1 MARGFRAIGLAGAA
15 LLVVALFLARD
26 LRHASRA
33 QGLPTATPNINW
45 VRVELGVNVRSG
57 PGFQYGVIGR
67 LPFGRWVQPLARNLA
82 GDWILITYVDTQGWV
97 QQDLVEWRLDVAGLP
112 VIEDEQ
118 PTAIPRPLA
127 YYVTPLAA
135 TQTPNANWVR
145 FGLDGAYLRSGP
157 GQGYP
162 PVGVLYTGDVVDAVA
177 RDAEGDWVLVRYGEG
192 YGWISYDLVAWIE
205 PIDSLTVLGPPNLTP
220 SFTPVP
226 IVPTATGTPT
236 PSRTPTV
243 TRTPTPTLTPTASA
257 TPTPSPTA
265 PPSPSATRTPTPSAT
280 ASATA
285 TRTPTSTATRTQTPT
300 PSDTPEPTATHTASA
315 TLTSTATATHT
326 PSRTPT
332 PLPSPTATA
341 TATQTPSATNTPSP
355 TATDTPAPSDTP
367 TATPSA
373 TPSRTPSPTP
383 TATATATRTPV
394 PSATPSVTP
403 SRTATLEPSDTP
415 TPLPTPTRTPS
426 ATPTRTATRT
436 PSRTPEPTATEV
448 PLPTA
453 TPTVTLTAASASGD
467 LAPLPATATPAAP
480 ALAATATTTRAIPP
494 AETATPRPAHS
505 ATPSGPVPTPS
516 PPPSPTL
523 TASATPTAAAVAA
536 APDSGA
542 SGAAPAAIS
551 EDPGGGSNLPL
562 WIGLGAAGLA
572 LVYVTIFA
580 VQSAAVDR
588 YREGFPLTLCPICQS
603 GHLYLDERRDRVLGI
618 PRIRRVV
625 RCDNCR
631 SVLRQV
637 GSQRWRYAVD
647 RAEHLALY
655 DRLNGR
661 VLTEAQLLE
670 ISPEFA
676 YSPPEYIPDDDMSE

>member
-1 MARGFRAIGLAGAA
+1 MARGSRAIGVIGAA
-15 LLVVALFLARD
+15 LLAVALFLARD

-67 LPFGRWVQPLARNLA
+67 LPFGRWVQPLARNLT

-145 FGLDGAYLRSGP
+145 FGMDGAYLRSGP

-226 IVPTATGTPT
+226 IVPTATNTPT
-236 PSRTPTV
+236 PTRTPTV

-257 TPTPSPTA
+257 TQTPSPTA
-265 PPSPSATRTPTPSAT
+265 TPSPSATRTPSPSAT

-285 TRTPTSTATRTQTPT
+285 TQTPTPSATRTQTPT
-300 PSDTPEPTATHTASA
+300 PSDTPEPTATRTPSA
-315 TLTSTATATHT
+315 TPTSTETV
-326 PSRTPT
+326 TPT
-332 PLPSPTATA
+332 PSWTPTPSPSPTATA
-341 TATQTPSATNTPSP
+341 TVTQTPSATSTPSP
-355 TATDTPAPSDTP
+355 TATNTPAPSDTP
-367 TATPSA
+367 TVTPSA
-373 TPSRTPSPTP
+373 TPSRTPTATP
-383 TATATATRTPV
+383 SATATQTPI

-403 SRTATLEPSDTP
+403 TQTPTIEPSDTP
-415 TPLPTPTRTPS
+415 APTPTPTRTPS
-426 ATPTRTATRT
+426 ATP
-436 PSRTPEPTATEV
+436 SRTPEPTATGM
-448 PLPTA
+448 PSPTA
-453 TPTVTLTAASASGD
+453 TPTVASVSGGQSPGAATDTPAA
-467 LAPLPATATPAAP
+467 LALAVTATATR
-480 ALAATATTTRAIPP
+480 ATPPGATP
-494 AETATPRPAHS
+494 TPRPVRS
-505 ATPSGPVPTPS
+505 ATPSRPAPTPS
-516 PPPSPTL
+516 PPPSPSL
-523 TASATPTAAAVAA
+523 TASATPTAAALAA
-536 APDSGA
+536 APESGA
-542 SGAAPAAIS
+542 GGAAPAALG
-551 EDPGGGSNLPL
+551 EDPGDGSNLPL

-631 SVLRQV
+631 SILRQV

-676 YSPPEYIPDDDMSE
+676 YSPPEYIPDDDIPE